1 MIILYFFIGLLTSI
15 IGALPLGASNIAVI
29 NTTLKQNASQAFKI
43 AITAGIAEVILSYYA
58 LHCNMIVKDFFST
71 NQWLQISI
79 AVLLLAVGSY
89 LFFKSNKRKTN
100 TSKKS
105 NRLLQSKYA
114 TGFFLGLL
122 NPPVLIYWLVIYG
135 FINTNNI
142 MLSMQSS
149 LVVLFL
155 FFVGVYIG
163 KIFTLYIY
171 SKFSLAIKQKFE
183 NINVIIN
190 KVTGS
195 LLFFIGLVNV
205 FKIYFVRY

>member
-1 MIILYFFIGLLTSI
+1 MIILYFFIGFLASV

-58 LHCNMIVKDFFST
+58 LHCNMVVKDFFNT

-79 AVLLLAVGSY
+79 AILLLAFGSF
-89 LFFKSNKRKTN
+89 LFFKSNKRKAN
-100 TSKKS
+100 TTKKS
-105 NRLLQSKYA
+105 NKLIQSKYA

-122 NPPVLIYWLVIYG
+122 NPPVLIYWLVVYG

-142 MLSMQSS
+142 MLSLQSS

-163 KIFTLYIY
+163 KILTLYIY
-171 SKFSLAIKQKFE
+171 SKFSLVIKQKFK
-183 NINVIIN
+183 NINMIIN

-205 FKIYFVRY
+205 FKIYFI

>member
-1 MIILYFFIGLLTSI
+1 MIILYFFIGLLASI

-43 AITAGIAEVILSYYA
+43 AITAGIAEVVLSYYA
-58 LHCNMIVKDFFST
+58 LHCNMLVKDFFNA

-79 AVLLLAVGSY
+79 AIILLAVGSF
-89 LFFKSNKRKTN
+89 LFFKSNKKKEKS
-100 TSKKS
+100 SKKS
-105 NRLLQSKYA
+105 NKLLQSKYA

-135 FINTNNI
+135 VINANNI
-142 MLSMQSS
+142 MLSLQSS

-155 FFVGVYIG
+155 FYVGVYFG
-163 KIFTLYIY
+163 KLLTLYLY
-171 SKFSLAIKQKFE
+171 SKFSLVIKQKFE

-205 FKIYFVRY
+205 VKLYFV